1 MRRHSLVIRI
11 LSLEQFKKKCG
22 PSPCPLPAREERA
35 PEGRVRGIAKCGGC
49 SFIGAAIVVLLC
61 LLGCSPKSQPQL
73 IVGMELAY
81 PPFEMIDTQG
91 RPAGVSVDLAEALGK
106 SLGKE
111 VQIVNIPFDGLIPA
125 LQTLKIN
132 VIISSMTATPER
144 AKSIA
149 FSDPYLTTGLCLL
162 VGKNSPIQSIDDA
175 DQPGRTIVVKR
186 GTTGHIYATDHIKKA
201 QLLVVDKEDAC
212 VLEVV
217 QGKADAFIYD
227 QISTYENWRRNQET
241 TRPILKPF
249 KQESW
254 AIGLRQG
261 DSELLAGVNHFLK
274 DYKAGGGFEKLGDRY
289 LKDQKE
295 AFRKLGY
302 PFYF

>member
-1 MRRHSLVIRI
+1 LKPHKSIETLMMADCRQTVASSFRLHHSLVIRFLSFVI
-11 LSLEQFKKKCG
+11 LSCAL
-22 PSPCPLPAREERA
+22 A
-35 PEGRVRGIAKCGGC
+35 
-49 SFIGAAIVVLLC
+49 
-61 LLGCSPKSQPQL
+61 GCSPKPHPQL

-81 PPFEMIDTQG
+81 PPFEMIDTEG
-91 RPAGVSVDLAEALGK
+91 RPAGVSVDLARALGQY
-106 SLGKE
+106 LGRE
-111 VQIVNIPFDGLIPA
+111 VQIVNTPFDGLIPS
-125 LQTLKIN
+125 LQTHKIDL
-132 VIISSMTATPER
+132 IISSMTATPER

-162 VGKNSPIQSIDDA
+162 VGKNSPIQSIGDA
-175 DQPGRTIVVKR
+175 DQPGKTIVVKR
-186 GTTGHIYATDHIKKA
+186 GTTGHIYAVGRIKKA
-201 QLLVVDKEDAC
+201 RLLVVDKEDAC

-249 KQESW
+249 QQESW
-254 AIGLRQG
+254 AIGLRQ
-261 DSELLAGVNHFLK
+261 DDTELLGSVNKFLK
-274 DYKAGGGFEKLGDRY
+274 DFKARGGFERLGDRY